1 MLLVAHLCRAHH
13 CDRGRCFR
21 RAARVP
27 VPRAPQTLEILD
39 SHFVSMRL
47 WIGKHVRI
55 SHTVV
60 LYLSV
65 STCVDSFQDIV
76 EERIGILECYKY
88 LWLAK
93 QPPLRA
99 ERL

>member
-1 MLLVAHLCRAHH
+1 MLSKSCQSSRSACSTNTRNSRQSPCQYEALGWKDVW
-13 CDRGRCFR
+13 
-21 RAARVP
+21 
-27 VPRAPQTLEILD
+27 
-39 SHFVSMRL
+39 VSR
-47 WIGKHVRI
+47 
-55 SHTVV
+55 TVV

-65 STCVDSFQDIV
+65 STCVDSFQDVV
-76 EERIGILECYKY
+76 EERIGILECYEY